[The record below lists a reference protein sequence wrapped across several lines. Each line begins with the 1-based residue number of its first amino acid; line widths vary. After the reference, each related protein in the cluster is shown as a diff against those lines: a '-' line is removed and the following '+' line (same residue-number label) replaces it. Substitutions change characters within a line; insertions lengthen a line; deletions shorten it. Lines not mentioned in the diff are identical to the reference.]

1 MSDQYIY
8 RQVCSRWAG
17 LAVTLD
23 LHKLVPALAPAESRH
38 GDREQHTST
47 RHSEHSSHLMIL
59 CHNLKLIF
67 ITSGKSVTSPQ

>member
-1 MSDQYIY
+1 MSDQHIY

-47 RHSEHSSHLMIL
+47 RHSEHS
-59 CHNLKLIF
+59 
-67 ITSGKSVTSPQ
+67 

>member
-38 GDREQHTST
+38 GYREQHTST
-47 RHSEHSSHLMIL
+47 RLRA
-59 CHNLKLIF
+59 F
-67 ITSGKSVTSPQ
+67 VTFNDFMSQFKTDLHYIW